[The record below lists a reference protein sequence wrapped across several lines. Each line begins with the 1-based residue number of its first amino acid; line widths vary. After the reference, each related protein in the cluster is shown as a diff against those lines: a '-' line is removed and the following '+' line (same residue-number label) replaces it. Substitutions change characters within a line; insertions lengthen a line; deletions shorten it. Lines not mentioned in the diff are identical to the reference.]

1 MMGILIVVWKPGLC
15 SKPCNLKKRGD
26 TLKGVGFTPSPPYTT
41 KDFFISP
48 SFMIEIFP
56 PL

>member
-1 MMGILIVVWKPGLC
+1 MGILIVVWKPGLC

-41 KDFFISP
+41 NDFFISP